1 VVTTSYRTY
10 EPHFTLPLAALPPTE
25 QNLDANKVAAL
36 AKLMLQVG
44 TVMSPIYVNAA
55 ADGYRIR
62 DGRHRVAA
70 ARAAGFDA
78 VPVRVMS
85 D

>member
-1 VVTTSYRTY
+1 MKAYRTF
-10 EPHFTLPLAALPPTE
+10 EKNFTLPLAQLPPSKE
-25 QNLDANKVAAL
+25 NLDPDKVKKL

-44 TVMSPIYVNAA
+44 SIMSPICISAA
-55 ADGYRIR
+55 ADGFHIR
-62 DGRHRVAA
+62 DGNHRVAA

-78 VPVRVMS
+78 VPALIVS